1 MQRLYH
7 ENMVQCKQKQ
17 KSSDR
22 SASTTK
28 NERRSKMKRK
38 TLALLL
44 ILTMVLTMKNMF
56 IPHSKTDTVQA
67 SINKAETNNIIQT
80 KAGGGILGTTDG
92 FRLSDGQSTSS
103 IYIDTAHE
111 EISTNGADGDNTY
124 CGLKLIADTF
134 SSDVGLVTGAAA
146 EVITSATDLSGHVII
161 AGTIG
166 HNDVIDAL
174 IANGKIDVSGLYKN
188 GKLKWDCY
196 QMQFVSG
203 DVLSSCGYPG
213 VDQALVI
220 TGSNKRGAMYGMFHI
235 SEHIGVSAWVYM
247 ADAVPAKYASVYLDP
262 GLLAFNHENMYL
274 AKEPSVKYRGFFI
287 NDESPSFTGW
297 ANKAFGGLNEDCYQH
312 VFELL
317 IRMKANYLWPAM
329 WGNSFSDEGKSRDF
343 RLANAVL
350 ADAYGVCMGTSHH
363 EACHRAGI
371 EWQKK
376 FRTYGKSNAWD
387 YTKNADAIY
396 QFWKGGIER
405 NGNFETTITMG
416 MRGEGDSALKGGV
429 QENIDLLKR
438 IISDQNEII
447 DNYLTENP
455 DAKTKDSPKI
465 YIPYSENEEYFY
477 GPDDG
482 SIDGLNKWD
491 GLDDVTVMLTDDNYG
506 NLRSIPEE
514 SVRNRPAGWGLYYH
528 LDGHVGTGAYEWVSS
543 TQLEHIWDQLTMA
556 YDYNIRDIWVV
567 NVGDIK
573 PVEMELNYAMDLA
586 YDMERWGQP
595 NTAETYR
602 EKWLQHQLGGS
613 KNCPDEVAEGVAEC
627 VADFL
632 KISTY
637 RKAEYV
643 KSTLYSNTNYN
654 EAQEVLDLCLQT
666 IAKTKSY
673 YETYFK
679 GTDWDDAYYQIVYY
693 QAVATANVTRMMI
706 FKSMNDLYGE
716 QKSSLANV
724 YAALVDECV
733 ALDKE
738 LTDYYNNEMSDG
750 KWAKM
755 MSSPHVGFVTWNS
768 DGWSYPKGE
777 RIPLT
782 EDANMLVSPDGDA
795 NAHVSGT
802 ISIPAFT
809 NTGKERYCI
818 TMSNGGTK
826 DYTFTVGTLADWIRI
841 TDKEGTQIVN
851 EGTVSD
857 AAYFYVSVDWSKV
870 RSDKTGTVVI
880 KGNGQTVKLNVTT
893 SYTEYKSKGIGTH
906 FKSHDVVTI
915 DGEEYITAK
924 PSANGVSWGR
934 IDGYG
939 RYQSAMK
946 MFPTTESFTVR
957 TGETTTV
964 KTGSQTRIVTT
975 YESPADAPYMEYRVF
990 VDEDGDYTFTAYTTT
1005 TNNIFKPSD
1014 WGYVPVELFYGIQL
1028 DDNPIQNINSLPDGK
1043 YISYAADGDN
1053 RWKDGIMNN
1062 IHVSA
1067 SKEYMSA
1074 GIHTVRF
1081 YGMHAGLGLERL
1093 VISNQPL
1100 KESYLGPQ
1108 KTFMLDYDVIPQ
1120 QKMGVH
1126 FEAAAGTLHYGEPS
1140 DLSSIT
1146 DPGDKND
1153 PSDPVMDE
1161 TPIPKPAEPTPDA
1174 GDSSRPPQNAPSP
1187 SGTPAEPPNQTAS
1200 PSKTKAIKGKTYLVG
1215 GIRYKVLSLT
1225 KSGGTVSVNRTSK
1238 QNRKRVVIPAVVKI
1252 KGGTF
1257 KVTEIGKHAF
1267 RSCRKLTTLTIGKN
1281 IKKIGAGA
1289 FRGCARLKQVTIRSK
1304 QLVRVG
1310 KQAFAGIAHKVTVNF
1325 PAKKRKKYKSMLQIG

>member
-1 MQRLYH
+1 MQA
-7 ENMVQCKQKQ
+7 EAQKTAIDPLPH
-17 KSSDR
+17 S
-22 SASTTK
+22 
-28 NERRSKMKRK
+28 ERRGKMKRK
-38 TLALLL
+38 LLALLL
-44 ILTMVLTMKNMF
+44 ILTMVFTMGNHTTTT
-56 IPHSKTDTVQA
+56 HSKAAEKTQ
-67 SINKAETNNIIQT
+67 NKTEQ
-80 KAGGGILGTTDG
+80 GILGSADG
-92 FRLSDGQSTSS
+92 FRLSDGQSTATV
-103 IYIDTAHE
+103 YIDTAHE
-111 EISTNGADGDNTY
+111 EISADSAKKASADGDNEY

-134 SSDVGLVTGAAA
+134 AGDVGLVTDAPAKVITNAA
-146 EVITSATDLSGHVII
+146 ELSENVII

-188 GKLKWDCY
+188 GELKWDCY
-196 QMQFVSG
+196 QMQFISG
-203 DVLSSCGYPG
+203 DVLASCGYPG
-213 VDQALVI
+213 ADQALVI

-235 SEHIGVSAWVYM
+235 SEHIGVSVWVYM
-247 ADAVPAKYASVYLDP
+247 ADAVPAKHSAVYLDP
-262 GLLAFNHENMYL
+262 SLLAFNQENLYL

-297 ANKAFGGLNEDCYQH
+297 AYKAFGGLNEDCYQH

-416 MRGEGDSALKGGV
+416 MRGEADSALKGGV
-429 QENIDLLKR
+429 QENIDLLKQ
-438 IISDQNEII
+438 IISDQNQII
-447 DNYLTENP
+447 DQYVAENP
-455 DAKTKDSPKI
+455 DSKTKDAPKI

-482 SIDGLNKWD
+482 SIDGLNKWN
-491 GLDDVTVMLTDDNYG
+491 GLDDVTIMLTDDNYG

-514 SVRNRPAGWGLYYH
+514 SKRNRAAGWGLYYH

-586 YDMERWGQP
+586 YDMERWGQS

-602 EKWLQHQLGGS
+602 SKWLQNQLGGRE
-613 KNCPDEVAEGVAEC
+613 NCPDEVAEGVAEC

-654 EAQEVLDLCLQT
+654 EAQEVLDLCERT

-706 FKSMNDLYGE
+706 FKSMNDFYGE
-716 QKSSLANV
+716 QNSSLANV
-724 YAALVDECV
+724 YAALVDQCV
-733 ALDKE
+733 ALDQE

-750 KWAKM
+750 KWSKM

-768 DGWSYPKGE
+768 DGWSYPKG
-777 RIPLT
+777 T
-782 EDANMLVSPDGDA
+782 EIQLPTESKMLVSPDGDP
-795 NAHVSGT
+795 NAHESGT
-802 ISIPAFT
+802 VSLPVFT

-818 TMSNGGTK
+818 TMSNGGTS
-826 DYTFTVGTLADWIRI
+826 DYTFTAGTLADWIQI
-841 TDKEGTQIVN
+841 TDKEGKQIVN
-851 EGTVSD
+851 GGTVSD
-857 AAYFYVSVDWSKV
+857 AAYFYLSVDWSKV
-870 RSDKTGTVVI
+870 RSNKTGTVVI

-893 SYTEYKSKGIGTH
+893 SYTEYKEKGIGTH
-906 FKSHDVVTI
+906 FESQDVVTI
-915 DGEEYITAK
+915 EGEEYITAK

-946 MFPTTESFTVR
+946 MFPTTESFTTR
-957 TGETTTV
+957 TGETTEV
-964 KTGSQTRIVTT
+964 KTGNQTRIVTA
-975 YESPADAPYMEYRVF
+975 YEAPTDAPYMEYRVY
-990 VDEDGDYTFTAYTTT
+990 VDEDSDYTFTAYTTT

-1014 WGYVPVELFYGIQL
+1014 WGYVPVELFYGIQV

-1074 GIHTVRF
+1074 GIHTVRI

-1126 FEAAAGTLHYGEPS
+1126 FEAAAGTLQYGAPS
-1140 DLSSIT
+1140 DPSSIT
-1146 DPGDKND
+1146 DPDDKND
-1153 PSDPVMDE
+1153 PSDPVMEE
-1161 TPIPKPAEPTPDA
+1161 TPIPRPEPTPDA
-1174 GDSSRPPQNAPSP
+1174 TGGIDPAQNTPAQTRPSQTVS
-1187 SGTPAEPPNQTAS
+1187 PAEPANQTPA
-1200 PSKTKAIKGKTYLVG
+1200 PSKAKVVKGKTYLSKG
-1215 GIRYKVLSLT
+1215 LRYKVISLT
-1225 KSGGTVSVNRTSK
+1225 KKGGTVSVSGTSK
-1238 QNRKRVVIPAVVKI
+1238 KNLKRAVVPAAVNI

-1257 KVTEIGKHAF
+1257 KVTEIGKNSF
-1267 RSCRKLTTLTIGKN
+1267 RACRKLTNLTIGSN

-1289 FRGCARLKQVTIRSK
+1289 FRGCTKLKQVTIRSK
-1304 QLVRVG
+1304 QLVSVG
-1310 KQAFAGIAHKVTVNF
+1310 KQAFSGIARSVSMKL

>member
-1 MQRLYH
+1 
-7 ENMVQCKQKQ
+7 
-17 KSSDR
+17 
-22 SASTTK
+22 
-28 NERRSKMKRK
+28 MKRK

-44 ILTMVLTMKNMF
+44 ILTMVLTMENMF
-56 IPHSKTDTVQA
+56 IPHSKTATAQVATDKT
-67 SINKAETNNIIQT
+67 ETNNITQT
-80 KAGGGILGTTDG
+80 KAGGGVLGTTDG
-92 FRLSDGQSTSS
+92 FRLSDGQGTSS
-103 IYIDTAHE
+103 VYIDAAHE
-111 EISTNGADGDNTY
+111 EISADGAKKISADGANSDNQY

-134 SSDVGLVTGAAA
+134 AGDVGLVTGAPA
-146 EVITSATDLSGHVII
+146 EVITNAADLSGHVII

-188 GKLKWDCY
+188 GQLKWDCY

-213 VDQALVI
+213 VERALVI

-247 ADAVPAKYASVYLDP
+247 ADAVPAKYSAVYLDP
-262 GLLAFNHENMYL
+262 ALLAFNRETMYL

-312 VFELL
+312 VFELI

-363 EACHRAGI
+363 EACHRAGV

-416 MRGEGDSALKGGV
+416 MRGEADSALKGGV

-447 DNYLTENP
+447 GQYEAEHP
-455 DAKTKDSPKI
+455 DSKTKDAPKI

-491 GLDDVTVMLTDDNYG
+491 GLDDVTIMLTDDNYG

-514 SVRNRPAGWGLYYH
+514 SARNRAAGWGLYYH

-602 EKWLQHQLGGS
+602 KHWLQNQLGE
-613 KNCPDEVAEGVAEC
+613 KENCPDEVAEGVADC

-654 EAQEVLDLCLQT
+654 EAQEVLDLCLRT
-666 IAKTKSY
+666 IEKTKSY
-673 YETYFK
+673 YDTYFK

-706 FKSMNDLYGE
+706 FKSMNDFYGE

-724 YAALVDECV
+724 YAALVEECV

-738 LTDYYNNEMSDG
+738 LTDYYNNTMSDG
-750 KWAKM
+750 KWSKM

-777 RIPLT
+777 EIPLS
-782 EDANMLVSPDGDA
+782 EDANMLVSPDGDPDA
-795 NAHVSGT
+795 YGSGT
-802 ISIPAFT
+802 VSLPVFT
-809 NTGKERYCI
+809 NTGKERRCI
-818 TMSNGGTK
+818 TMSNGGTN
-826 DYTFTVGTLADWIRI
+826 DYTFTVGTLADWIQI
-841 TDKEGTQIVN
+841 TDKEGNQIVN
-851 EGTVSD
+851 GGTVSD

-880 KGNGQTVKLNVTT
+880 KGNGQTVKLNVEA
-893 SYTEYKSKGIGTH
+893 SYTEYKSKGVKTH
-906 FKSHDVVTI
+906 FESQDVVTI
-915 DGEEYITAK
+915 EGEEYITAK

-939 RYQSAMK
+939 RYRSAMK

-957 TGETTTV
+957 TGKTTEV
-964 KTGSQTRIVTT
+964 KTGSQTRIVTE
-975 YESPADAPYMEYRVF
+975 YEAPTDAPYMEYRVY

-1014 WGYVPVELFYGIQL
+1014 WGYVPVELFYGIQV

-1074 GIHTVRF
+1074 GVHTVRF

-1093 VISNQPL
+1093 VISNEPL

-1120 QKMGVH
+1120 QKPGVH
-1126 FEAAAGTLHYGEPS
+1126 FEAAAGTLQYGKPS

-1146 DPGDKND
+1146 DPEDKNN
-1153 PSDPVMDE
+1153 PSDPVIEE
-1161 TPIPKPAEPTPDA
+1161 TPIPKPAEPTPDTT
-1174 GDSSRPPQNAPSP
+1174 GGSNPPQNTAPQGVPSQSGSP
-1187 SGTPAEPPNQTAS
+1187 TGPANKTAA
-1200 PSKTKAIKGKTYLVG
+1200 PAAQNGKAVKGKTYSAG
-1215 GIRYKVLSLT
+1215 GMRYKVLSLS
-1225 KSGGTVSVNRTSK
+1225 KSGGTVSVNGTSK
-1238 QNRKRVVIPAVVKI
+1238 KNRKRAVIPAVVKI

-1257 KVTEIGKHAF
+1257 KVTEIGKNSF
-1267 RSCRKLTTLTIGKN
+1267 RACRNLTNLTIGSN

-1310 KQAFAGIAHKVTVNF
+1310 KQAFAGISRSVSMKL
-1325 PAKKRKKYKSMLQIG
+1325 PAKKRRKYKSMLQIG